1 MSKFSLLLTSFIVI
15 ISLRGLLILADCTHN
30 SQTHTLSDSKR
41 QTFFKIDCNR
51 VNFNYINDYLLH
63 RLKHSTFYKSRA
75 AEDYEFNNYNEYNYN
90 EVFKLEVCVKNSA
103 IPILETKISNSS
115 DIIKFELFNMKISMI
130 VPTFFHGWMAL
141 EELKINHNEI
151 KEIDNG
157 VFVSLESLK
166 ILNLRRNSIE
176 KMAEY
181 VFSGNTKLTTVD
193 LSENKLVTL
202 PENLFRDQ
210 TKLFF
215 VDISKN
221 LLINV
226 DDVFTT
232 QPITFLYLSQNNI
245 QKVNLTKFLYR
256 FLREMDFSNNS
267 IETFELHRTSNVE
280 KLDLSNNKILFID
293 AEVHSLLNISNNSIS
308 TLHQLNFGSSLKI
321 LDVSY
326 NNLTSL
332 NSDMLEDYTGL
343 TSFFLHHNKIQSIAI
358 NSFNKFENV
367 RTLDLSFNEIKKI
380 PFGLFNNLKNL
391 ENLNFADNNMVLD
404 FHTLSM
410 LFNLTTLNLRN
421 NKVLNFDE
429 KIILN
434 SMRKLTEITLGHY
447 TSNCSELSGLVR
459 ELQRNQIN
467 IVPGNT
473 TNSSNVLGISCEEH
487 LDLGETDIF
496 FKRGNT
502 QSNTSL
508 KMDLNN
514 STLIKYL
521 NVVGRKTQNIENTLM
536 PLLTFNFSET
546 NFYKHMQRF
555 VNLTNDTLKEANEFF
570 QRGFLNT
577 SFVKYFNSF
586 THNLTNN
593 NFPHLNQNRDASI
606 ELLLKKIESTFKNL
620 TVKIQVPFAIPSQ
633 NVTTDNEIV
642 GEHAVPSSLVSLV
655 KENNDYSTKSIE
667 NNLIVNNLL
676 LLTVLFCLLGMLW
689 KKFNYIFKRPKNNV
703 NSNNVR
709 EQLQL
714 IET

>member
-1 MSKFSLLLTSFIVI
+1 MKVFTVIFTVALVSLKKTIVI
-15 ISLRGLLILADCTHN
+15 AECSRSESNENRRRIYSQYYVNVITFDCTSYNFTENDIYPYVGYPN
-30 SQTHTLSDSKR
+30 SYELEL
-41 QTFFKIDCNR
+41 
-51 VNFNYINDYLLH
+51 YL
-63 RLKHSTFYKSRA
+63 TKSP
-75 AEDYEFNNYNEYNYN
+75 
-90 EVFKLEVCVKNSA
+90 
-103 IPILETKISNSS
+103 IPILKPFNEKGAIFKKLKLSYTNTSEVIPGFFGNLSILTELEISHNQIKQIDSET
-115 DIIKFELFNMKISMI
+115 FL
-130 VPTFFHGWMAL
+130 
-141 EELKINHNEI
+141 
-151 KEIDNG
+151 
-157 VFVSLESLK
+157 SLK
-166 ILNLRRNSIE
+166 LLEILNLSRNSIE
-176 KMAEY
+176 KLPEY
-181 VFSGNTKLTTVD
+181 VFSGNPSLTTLD
-193 LSENKLVTL
+193 LSENKLITL
-202 PENLFRDQ
+202 PENLFRYQ

-215 VDISKN
+215 VKISKN

-232 QPITFLYLSQNNI
+232 QPTEHLNLSQNNI
-245 QKVNLTKFLYR
+245 QKVNLSKLLNR
-256 FLREMDFSNNS
+256 SLHKMDFSNNY
-267 IETFELHRTSNVE
+267 IETFELHKTSNVE
-280 KLDLSNNKILFID
+280 TLDVSNNKIVFID
-293 AEVHSLLNISNNSIS
+293 AEVHLLLNISNNSIS
-308 TLHQLNFGSSLKI
+308 TLYQLNFGNSLKI
-321 LDVSY
+321 LDVSS

-343 TSFFLHHNKIQSIAI
+343 TSFFLHHNKIQSIAT
-358 NSFNKFENV
+358 NSFKKLENLY
-367 RTLDLSFNEIKKI
+367 TLDLSFNELKKI
-380 PFGLFNNLKNL
+380 NFGLFNNNNL
-391 ENLNFADNNMVLD
+391 RNLYSLNLADNNMVLD
-404 FHTLSM
+404 FHTLMTLSQ
-410 LFNLTTLNLRN
+410 LKTLNLRN

-447 TSNCSELSGLVR
+447 TFNCNELNRLVR
-459 ELQRNQIN
+459 ELQQTQIN

-546 NFYKHMQRF
+546 NFYKHMKRF

-642 GEHAVPSSLVSLV
+642 GEHAVPSSLASLV
-655 KENNDYSTKSIE
+655 KENNDHSTKRIE
-667 NNLIVNNLL
+667 NNLIAINILL
-676 LLTVLFCLLGMLW
+676 PIVLFCLLGILW
-689 KKFNYIFKRPKNNV
+689 KNFSYIFKRQKYNP
-703 NSNNVR
+703 R

-714 IET
+714 VET